1 MDFIIAFNI
10 IYPKQ
15 RIYLNKERE
24 REREREERE
33 RLIFCL
39 HLLKITA

>member
-24 REREREERE
+24 REERE